1 MDCLVGRKTARMLQS
16 FITDTF
22 RSDIVVVRYC
32 CLVQLFFICTS
43 GYKEVH
49 KDKGKEKETDKDA
62 V

>member
-1 MDCLVGRKTARMLQS
+1 MLQS